1 MTTPRAAASVPVATT
16 TGFPRSSGRRSSST
30 ETKNASMSTW
40 ATTCGQSCTI
50 PAYGPTPP
58 EPAGRRHRLT
68 RRASRAWAFSV
79 SGGGETLL

>member
-16 TGFPRSSGRRSSST
+16 TGFPRSSGRRTSST

-40 ATTCGQSCTI
+40 ATTCANLHDPT
-50 PAYGPTPP
+50 YGPTPP

-79 SGGGETLL
+79 SGGGETPL